1 MKDASLGRS
10 GHRALELYAMNLAD
24 ATSPQEIFRIPGSGG
39 VGREEKLKLSLLPIL
54 QPRLNA
60 LSNKLAKS
68 ILPEELRKLLSE
80 FAVT

>member
-1 MKDASLGRS
+1 
-10 GHRALELYAMNLAD
+10 MNLAN
-24 ATSPQEIFRIPGSGG
+24 ATSPQEICQIPRSGG

-54 QPRLNA
+54 QSRLNS
-60 LSNKLAKS
+60 LSNKLSKS